1 MSNYSAA
8 ERFKLFKTNATANTE
23 KGQVSGV
30 KTEAVGKE
38 IVQEGRAELTRY
50 LGALDK
56 FLSINNNSNNKQ
68 ARLILNE
75 TNHGIEAIV
84 TKGPEFN
91 AERELQAQTN
101 EQNNE
106 HSTEAQDVTPSYS
119 RP

>member
-8 ERFKLFKTNATANTE
+8 SQRFSLFQKNTTSTAE
-23 KGQVSGV
+23 KGQASV
-30 KTEAVGKE
+30 KTEAIGKE
-38 IVQEGRAELTRY
+38 IVQEGRAEMTRF

-56 FLSINNNSNNKQ
+56 FLTINNNSNNKQ
-68 ARLILNE
+68 ARSILSE
-75 TNHGIEAIV
+75 TNRGIETIV

-91 AERELQAQTN
+91 AEKELQAQAN

-106 HSTEAQDVTPSYS
+106 HLTESQDVTPSYS